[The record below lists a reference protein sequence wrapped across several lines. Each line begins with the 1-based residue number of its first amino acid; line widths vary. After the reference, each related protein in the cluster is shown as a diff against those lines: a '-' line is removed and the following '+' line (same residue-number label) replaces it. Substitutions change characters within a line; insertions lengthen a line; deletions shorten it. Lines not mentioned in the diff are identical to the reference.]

1 MKNKKKAIVTFSL
14 IICLIIVTILYK
26 MQESNKELLNKNK
39 YSIIKNYKN
48 NYNVLFVDED
58 INTYMYNNEDNS
70 IYSVDKD
77 GITINKIY
85 NNINPILDEFDENGW
100 IISKDNEKE
109 NYLKCIN
116 LVTKKEISIPYNYSK
131 FADGSLI
138 QIYKDNIALIE
149 SDGIKKFLKVY
160 DLNDGT
166 LIKSKNLN
174 NRTISNLDFYDNKL
188 VYNVVKDKE
197 VLNIYYNID
206 KDEEKIISTGY
217 DNLFL
222 YKDNILLYKSNY
234 SDESYDVYN
243 IVDDKID
250 SIGKFENTKF
260 DNKYVKSG
268 KYIYSTINRSKYMNL
283 EDFKLTFIKDESINA
298 ILNNIIIYTDNVTK
312 EINLK
317 AL

>member
-70 IYSVDKD
+70 IYSVNKE
-77 GITINKIY
+77 GSTISKLY
-85 NNINPILDEFDENGW
+85 NNINPILDEFDESGW
-100 IISKDNEKE
+100 IISNDNEKE

-116 LVTKKEISIPYNYSK
+116 LLTKKEISIPYNYSK

-149 SDGIKKFLKVY
+149 SDGMKKFLKVY

-206 KDEEKIISTGY
+206 KDEEKIVSTGY

-234 SDESYDVYN
+234 SEESYDVYN